1 MRSFADFSKTPSKF
15 AFTLCFSWH
24 ISGPILAFRD
34 ISLVIHLGV
43 PSMARIF
50 ARILGLLFLLQGF
63 AVGLVDGTRS
73 IAAYQLDWTSFGA
86 LLNWLFPE
94 RIAAAAT
101 QVAGKG
107 FLAILWDY
115 CLTPL
120 LPAPAI
126 VLLFGLGSLLLIVA
140 RDRKAVA

>member
-1 MRSFADFSKTPSKF
+1 
-15 AFTLCFSWH
+15 
-24 ISGPILAFRD
+24 
-34 ISLVIHLGV
+34 
-43 PSMARIF
+43 MARIF

-73 IAAYQLDWTSFGA
+73 IAAYQLDWTSFGG

-94 RIAAAAT
+94 RMAAAAA
-101 QVAGKG
+101 QAAGKG
-107 FLAILWDY
+107 GLTILWDY
-115 CLTPL
+115 GLTPL

-140 RDRKAVA
+140 RDRKSAA